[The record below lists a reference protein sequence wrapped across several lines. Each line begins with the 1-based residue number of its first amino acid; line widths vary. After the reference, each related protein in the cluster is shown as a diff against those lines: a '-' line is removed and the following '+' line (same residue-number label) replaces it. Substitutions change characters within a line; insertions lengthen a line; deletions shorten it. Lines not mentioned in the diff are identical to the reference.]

1 MSESP
6 YFIFCE
12 KKKCRKNE
20 KKISC
25 VEKRREKKKK
35 RVLFFREDNFRDI
48 VRVKKKRKLVNDES
62 YVSSSECYKSV
73 EKFLPVVFEESV
85 SEADMSNDS

>member
-12 KKKCRKNE
+12 KRKSIGKKKYHVL
-20 KKISC
+20 K
-25 VEKRREKKKK
+25 KRRKKK
-35 RVLFFREDNFRDI
+35 RKEWNSFRDI
-48 VRVKKKRKLVNDES
+48 VREKKEKLVNDES

-73 EKFLPVVFEESV
+73 VKFLPVVFEELV

>member
-1 MSESP
+1 VKKIESS

-12 KKKCRKNE
+12 KRKSVGKINKKYHVLK
-20 KKISC
+20 
-25 VEKRREKKKK
+25 KRRKKKSG
-35 RVLFFREDNFRDI
+35 DSFRDI
-48 VRVKKKRKLVNDES
+48 VRKKFVNDES